1 MDDEGHREE
10 AEDEGPDDALSRFL
24 RGDAM
29 REGVPAKEA
38 AEEKPSVV
46 CLPRNAEQKSNVAW
60 AREMVSL

>member
-38 AEEKPSVV
+38 AEEEPSVV
-46 CLPRNAEQKSNVAW
+46 CLPRNAEQ
-60 AREMVSL
+60 

>member
-29 REGVPAKEA
+29 RKGVLAKEA
-38 AEEKPSVV
+38 AEEEASIV
-46 CLPRNAEQKSNVAW
+46 CLPRYTEQ
-60 AREMVSL
+60 